1 MKAIFISIALCI
13 VYSVSLCQPLSA
25 LRSPI
30 GIKPV
35 VGEMVTFS
43 NAGNLEERTHK
54 LLKYTTPDGGQGTF
68 LKYAGPD
75 QSPSATVEKTSS
87 TLIIVPNPNNGHFT
101 ISISNAGIASGH
113 LFIYDMLGVLVM
125 STPLNNS
132 KSTVI
137 NLTEYPSGVY
147 FIKCISGDQVLNQR
161 MVKQ

>member
-68 LKYAGPD
+68 LKYAAPD
-75 QSPSATVEKTSS
+75 QSPQLQLKK
-87 TLIIVPNPNNGHFT
+87 PF
-101 ISISNAGIASGH
+101 
-113 LFIYDMLGVLVM
+113 
-125 STPLNNS
+125 PL
-132 KSTVI
+132 
-137 NLTEYPSGVY
+137 
-147 FIKCISGDQVLNQR
+147 
-161 MVKQ
+161 